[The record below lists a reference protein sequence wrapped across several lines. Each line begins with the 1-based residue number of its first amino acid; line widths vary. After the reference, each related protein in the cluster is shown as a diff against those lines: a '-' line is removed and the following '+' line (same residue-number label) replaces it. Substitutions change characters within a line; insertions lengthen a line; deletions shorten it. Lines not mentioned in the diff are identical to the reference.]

1 LNLRAN
7 YEELCANFTNI
18 DLEAEGIEHIGVAK
32 QTILVVG
39 EILEICQLP
48 NVDRL
53 LLSKVYV
60 GENEVRQIFCVAK
73 NFKFNEIFCLA
84 TLSHQY

>member
-1 LNLRAN
+1 MSK
-7 YEELCANFTNI
+7 FPHI
-18 DLEAEGIEHIGVAK
+18 GPEAERIEHIGVARQK
-32 QTILVVG
+32 TLVVG

-53 LLSKVYV
+53 SLSQVCV
-60 GENEVRQIFCVAK
+60 GKNDTRQIVCGAK
-73 NFKFNEIFCLA
+73 NFKFNELFCLA